1 MFKKKNANTH
11 IWALNDLVIIILLET
26 QIIINETLTVMSKIL
41 ISLQFNTL
49 SILWEKKVL
58 KTKLTKYC

>member
-26 QIIINETLTVMSKIL
+26 QIIINETLTVMSDIKFI
-41 ISLQFNTL
+41 IQ
-49 SILWEKKVL
+49 
-58 KTKLTKYC
+58 